1 LRKKVLLVQ
10 NPRVRAAAA
19 VVQRL
24 TEIATRSGACVVPG
38 ATTDEAGIREGLR
51 DADVVVTVGG
61 DGTILRVA
69 RLAILSG
76 TPILGVNMGELGF
89 LAELSPA
96 DAESRLPALLAGE
109 GWVEERVAMAVSID
123 GAPVSGEPLI
133 AINDALV
140 GRGEL
145 SRVVK
150 VTVWIDG
157 ARFTTYL
164 GDGLLV
170 ATPTGST
177 AYSLAAGG
185 PVLDPRLSSIILTP
199 IVPYL
204 SFPYPV
210 VLAPGAAV
218 RLAVSTDYSAALTID
233 GQVDVPLRSGDSV
246 TICSAAQPCRFLRCE
261 SPARFYQTLTR
272 RLRPDHFWEEG
283 VWEEGDR
290 RSC

>member
-1 LRKKVLLVQ
+1 MRKKLLLVQ
-10 NPRVRAAAA
+10 NPRILAAAA
-19 VVQRL
+19 LSQRL
-24 TEIATRSGACVVPG
+24 TEIAGRSGARVVPG
-38 ATTDEAGIREGLR
+38 STTDEAGIRDGMR
-51 DADVVVTVGG
+51 DADLVVTVGG

-69 RLAILSG
+69 RLALPTG
-76 TPILGVNMGELGF
+76 TPILGVNLGELGF

-96 DAESRLPALLAGE
+96 EAEAKLPDLLSGE
-109 GWVEERVAMAVSID
+109 GWIEERTAMCVRPEGDPA
-123 GAPVSGEPLI
+123 SGEPLI
-133 AINDALV
+133 AINDVLV

-185 PVLDPRLSSIILTP
+185 PVLDPRLASLVMIP

-204 SFPYPV
+204 SFPYPL
-210 VLAPGAAV
+210 VLAPGSTV

-233 GQVDVPLRSGDSV
+233 GQIDRPLRSGDAV
-246 TICSAAQPCRFLRCE
+246 TITRADRPCRFLRCQPPE
-261 SPARFYQTLTR
+261 RFYETLTR

-283 VWEEGDR
+283 GR
-290 RSC
+290 G